1 MATTAILPAIG
12 NTKVLAFPRLARFP
26 DVFANVFPHIPMSG
40 MDSQHPLKNA
50 QAVSARFGNHQAS
63 LTRTHPGLP
72 DGQITRQPT
81 LFFSRVQSPSK
92 NILIFRNRKS
102 AYTTHI
108 PSHLR
113 GGSRSSRTRDG
124 MRWTRMVLLT
134 RAPEADGE
142 VVWS

>member
-72 DGQITRQPT
+72 DGQITRQTHSVFLACPVPVEKYSDFQKSQIS
-81 LFFSRVQSPSK
+81 LYQRISRP
-92 NILIFRNRKS
+92 I
-102 AYTTHI
+102 
-108 PSHLR
+108 
-113 GGSRSSRTRDG
+113 
-124 MRWTRMVLLT
+124 
-134 RAPEADGE
+134 
-142 VVWS
+142 

>member
-102 AYTTHI
+102 VYTNAYPV
-108 PSHLR
+108 PSEGRLAIVTDA
-113 GGSRSSRTRDG
+113 GRDAVDANG
-124 MRWTRMVLLT
+124 ASDEST
-134 RAPEADGE
+134 
-142 VVWS
+142 